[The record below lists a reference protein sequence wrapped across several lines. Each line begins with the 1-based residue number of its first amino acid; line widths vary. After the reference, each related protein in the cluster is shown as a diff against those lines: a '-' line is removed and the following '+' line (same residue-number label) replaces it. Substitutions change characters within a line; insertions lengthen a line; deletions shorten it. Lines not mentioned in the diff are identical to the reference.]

1 MGSYRILIDVIFNIY
16 RTLVYELLRVVYTML
31 TVVDVVGSVV
41 VLLSTA
47 WLSALSKEKRRTLRH
62 PCLWHEWHRLQELLL
77 SNA

>member
-1 MGSYRILIDVIFNIY
+1 MGSYSIPTDIILN
-16 RTLVYELLRVVYTML
+16 TLGYEWLCVVYTML
-31 TVVDVVGSVV
+31 TVVDIVGSVV
-41 VLLSTA
+41 VLFSTT